1 MALRNAVTPTKAPV
15 RLREATRDRQYRFRI
30 ARRARAEARTEA
42 AARSRTPAVVAEA
55 VHPMVVVVAAVV
67 VHTAAEAVEVIADR
81 MEVR

>member
-1 MALRNAVTPTKAPV
+1 
-15 RLREATRDRQYRFRI
+15 
-30 ARRARAEARTEA
+30 
-42 AARSRTPAVVAEA
+42 VVAEA